1 MDKHVTLSIN
11 GRRVTVPKDTIL
23 AVALAQAGE
32 TRFRRSVKGEPR
44 SPLCAMGTCF
54 ECRVTINGRPH
65 QRSCQTLCRHGMEVT
80 TDD

>member
-1 MDKHVTLSIN
+1 MNEQVTLSIN
-11 GRRVTVPKDTIL
+11 GRCLTVPEGTIL
-23 AVALAQAGE
+23 AVALAKAGQ

-65 QRSCQTLCRHGMEVT
+65 QRSCQTLCCHGMEVV

>member
-1 MDKHVTLSIN
+1 MDKHVIVSIN
-11 GRRVTVPKDTIL
+11 GRRVTVTEDTIL

-44 SPLCAMGTCF
+44 GPLCAMGTCF
-54 ECRVTINGRPH
+54 ECRVTINGKPH

-80 TDD
+80 TDV